1 MSGYVLGVGISVV
14 DIIGKTLGFPERD
27 GYTLL
32 LEHDQQV
39 GGIVSNALVSLARLG
54 VPTMWL
60 GKVGDDDLGRFIL
73 EDMEKEGVE
82 LQVEIDQDNPT
93 PLSIIIVDSQ
103 SGARSIC
110 YRPGCSFVYGK
121 PVPRRVLE
129 QAELIHLD
137 GFYPDAALEAAQ
149 YGRES
154 GKKVSLDAGMEIP
167 QLEELVR
174 NSHLFIPT
182 RSVAQTLSGEEEM
195 ESCLKKLAAM
205 GPETVVVTCGAE
217 GSWGYQ
223 GGEIIKVDAIEVE
236 VVDTT
241 GCGDAYHGAFIYGEL
256 KGWDLRRKM
265 LFATAYA
272 ALKASRLGGRK
283 GLPRREEISQFLKER
298 DLGLSLD

>member
-1 MSGYVLGVGISVV
+1 MGGYVLGIGISVV

-32 LEHDQQV
+32 LDHDQQV
-39 GGIVSNALVSLARLG
+39 GGVVSNALASLARLG

-73 EDMEKEGVE
+73 KEMESEGVK
-82 LQVEIDQDNPT
+82 LHVEIDRDNPT
-93 PLSIIIVDSQ
+93 PLSIIIVDAQ
-103 SGARSIC
+103 SGTRSIC
-110 YRPGCSFVYGK
+110 YRPGCSFAYGK
-121 PVPRRVLE
+121 PVPRDLLE
-129 QAELIHLD
+129 EAELIHLD
-137 GFYPDAALEAAQ
+137 GFFPDAAIQAAR
-149 YGRES
+149 YGKES

-174 NSHLFIPT
+174 NTHVFIPT
-182 RSVAQTLSGEEEM
+182 RRVAVALSGEEEM
-195 ESCLKKLAAM
+195 ERCLKKLAAM

-223 GGEIIKVDAIEVE
+223 NGEIVQVDAMEVE
-236 VVDTT
+236 VMDTT

-256 KGWDLRRKM
+256 KGWSLKDKM

-272 ALKASRLGGRK
+272 ALKATRLGVRR
-283 GLPRREEISQFLKER
+283 GLPRKEEIDHFLQER
-298 DLGLSLD
+298 CLGFTLD